1 MAIVAQYGKLNRPV
15 AIAGAFAFV
24 FAALVGAT
32 QAATIAVGVDVS
44 QDRRAIDPQIYGV
57 NFGTTAQLSD
67 PGYTVRRWGGNS
79 TTRYNY
85 QVDVH
90 NTASDYFYLNFPTLS
105 TSPPNDSTANRF
117 LSETLASAAE
127 PILTIGTIGW
137 TPLGVREKRYGF
149 AIAKYG
155 PQLQNGAPFDSA
167 GGNGECN
174 VALNAT
180 GYCVDTPGNGPH
192 LIVGNDPADT
202 SFVTGPDWTRQW
214 ISHLRQRHGT
224 GANGGVRYYALDNE
238 VMLWNS
244 THRDVH
250 PQPATYDEIWQK
262 TVAHASAIKAEE
274 PAAQVFGPVTWGYCD
289 LFSSAADGC
298 LDGADRNAHGD
309 VPFVPW
315 YLRQVCA
322 HQQQTGVRLV
332 DYLDLHYYPQGE
344 DVIDFNSS
352 NLAVSENAATSA
364 KRLRSLKE
372 LYDPAWIAESWFAD
386 LGDND
391 YNHYDK
397 PQFIRRVKAW
407 IAAECPGT
415 RLAITEYNWGPDL
428 GASGALAQAEVL
440 AIFGREGVDL
450 ATRWVAPTPGSLA
463 ERAFRLF
470 LDYDGNG
477 ARVVG
482 DSVRALSANVDALG
496 AYAVDLPGQRLM
508 LLLFNK
514 DTQAHTAQLSLAAPL
529 NGAWTLY
536 RFDAGSDVAAAASG
550 SINGS
555 ALVLANLPPRS
566 ANLLVLPA
574 ASPGDADIFGN
585 GFESP

>member
-1 MAIVAQYGKLNRPV
+1 
-15 AIAGAFAFV
+15 
-24 FAALVGAT
+24 
-32 QAATIAVGVDVS
+32 
-44 QDRRAIDPQIYGV
+44 
-57 NFGTTAQLSD
+57 
-67 PGYTVRRWGGNS
+67 
-79 TTRYNY
+79 
-85 QVDVH
+85 
-90 NTASDYFYLNFPTLS
+90 
-105 TSPPNDSTANRF
+105 
-117 LSETLASAAE
+117 
-127 PILTIGTIGW
+127 
-137 TPLGVREKRYGF
+137 
-149 AIAKYG
+149 
-155 PQLQNGAPFDSA
+155 
-167 GGNGECN
+167 
-174 VALNAT
+174 
-180 GYCVDTPGNGPH
+180 
-192 LIVGNDPADT
+192 
-202 SFVTGPDWTRQW
+202 
-214 ISHLRQRHGT
+214 
-224 GANGGVRYYALDNE
+224 
-238 VMLWNS
+238 
-244 THRDVH
+244 
-250 PQPATYDEIWQK
+250 
-262 TVAHASAIKAEE
+262 
-274 PAAQVFGPVTWGYCD
+274 VFGPVTWGYCD

-415 RLAITEYNWGPDL
+415 KLAITEYNWGPDF

-555 ALVLANLPPRS
+555 ALALANLPPRS